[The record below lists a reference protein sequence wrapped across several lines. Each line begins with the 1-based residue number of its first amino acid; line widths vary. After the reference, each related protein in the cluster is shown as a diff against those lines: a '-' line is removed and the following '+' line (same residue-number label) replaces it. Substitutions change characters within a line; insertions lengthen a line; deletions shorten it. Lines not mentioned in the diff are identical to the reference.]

1 MKDKSV
7 TGCCKA
13 CGDDS
18 TGGWQF
24 FTFTGSACWC
34 HKKTGTKRPHEGYT
48 SGSCHAQPPPGPPP
62 SKNGVTTATGAEAA
76 AGMPPLA
83 ITMMVIPSS
92 AFFGVLPFFSS
103 QSLSQHQQQ
112 TDSCGQLRL
121 YEGIRW

>member
-1 MKDKSV
+1 MKDNSV

-48 SGSCHAQPPPGPPP
+48 SGSFHAQPPPGPPP
-62 SKNGVTTATGAEAA
+62 SKNGVTTATGVEAA
-76 AGMPPLA
+76 AGMPPL
-83 ITMMVIPSS
+83 PSPRWFSLLRSSS
-92 AFFGVLPFFSS
+92 AFAREVFVGLSCRWCSTVRKFSWF
-103 QSLSQHQQQ
+103 
-112 TDSCGQLRL
+112 DSAV
-121 YEGIRW
+121 